1 MYCKRKRPLFFITVI
16 TVLFVWTWLGT
27 STAMAGEWGSRTLK
41 AGMRGNDVI
50 VLQQKLNA
58 AGFNVGIADGI
69 FGLNT
74 QKAVQSFQQSQGLTL
89 DGIAGRQTFFA
100 LDGQAVIAADQMS
113 SRSGQRLVGE
123 MVPWSD
129 VNLIF
134 PRGALATVTDVE
146 TRLSYQI
153 KRYVGT
159 NHADCEP
166 LTAED
171 TAIMKKIY
179 GGQWS
184 WTRRAIIVTV
194 NGRQLAA
201 SQNGMPHASHLD
213 SLSNNNF
220 AGHFCIHFLGS
231 KTHSSSNVDAKH
243 QQMVKKAAGY

>member
-1 MYCKRKRPLFFITVI
+1 MSLLLITFVTI
-16 TVLFVWTWLGT
+16 LFVWTLLGD

-41 AGMRGNDVI
+41 VGMRGNDVV

-58 AGFNVGIADGI
+58 AEFNAGIADGI

-74 QKAVQSFQQSQGLTL
+74 KKALETFQQSQGLNV
-89 DGIAGRQTFFA
+89 DGIAGPQTFFA
-100 LDGQAVIAADQMS
+100 LDGKALIVNNNLS
-113 SRSGQRLVGE
+113 SRSGERNVGE
-123 MVPWSD
+123 MVSWSD
-129 VNLIF
+129 ANGIF

-146 TRLSYQI
+146 TGLTYQV

-184 WTRRAIIVTV
+184 WARRAIIVTV
-194 NGRQLAA
+194 NGRKLAA
-201 SQNGMPHASHLD
+201 SQNGMPHAAHLD
-213 SLSNNNF
+213 SLPNNNF
-220 AGHFCIHFLGS
+220 AGHICIHFLGS
-231 KTHSSSNVDAKH
+231 KTHTGNKVDAKH